1 MNVQAIPAKSRTG
14 PEKIGSQGQKTV
26 KEDFLSILKERAD
39 SKSKT
44 VKDEKM
50 PVRKAEKKEEPAKK
64 TKNSADNGEFG
75 GQIAQESQSDS
86 GVKAEEAEESK
97 VETKVGAENS
107 KSENSSELKGLD
119 GLNETGEDTG
129 TLSVMQNLIYQNRM
143 VGFSDQKENEVF
155 QQKNGTALVQDN
167 LNEMVSRPENEN
179 QRANPK
185 SEFVKTGT
193 EQAGLTEM
201 EKQAKTGTLQS
212 VYVVEQGR
220 KTQGDIQANRPQPAS
235 ELQPEVIKLSGAEAG
250 GENSQSGTNSSGK
263 NGDETSRWF
272 SLDHTMRGERPGGDE
287 KSLGQT
293 ESQTSISLED
303 LQKKAQQNGI
313 LPFERMIGAKLS
325 GGSAVQTAGG
335 RNITDATPLPE
346 QLKAGIEQGLS
357 KQLSQFTIRLKPEG
371 LGEIL
376 VQMTSSGGKI
386 ALSIGVS
393 NHETQKLLSAE
404 MMHLKETLEPLHAE
418 VQEIYHNSQGGMEM
432 MSYEQGFF
440 QNQQRDTAGT
450 SRGRA
455 ARTSG
460 VEDEALTG
468 NLEAEGITDSRMG
481 YGRLSAYI

>member
-14 PEKIGSQGQKTV
+14 PGKIGSQGQKAV

-44 VKDEKM
+44 VKDEKT
-50 PVRKAEKKEEPAKK
+50 PVRRAEKKEEPAKK
-64 TKNSADNGEFG
+64 TKNSADNGEFS

-86 GVKAEEAEESK
+86 GVKAEEAVESK
-97 VETKVGAENS
+97 VETKVGA
-107 KSENSSELKGLD
+107 ENSSELKGLD

-129 TLSVMQNLIYQNRM
+129 TRSVMQNLIYQNRM

-155 QQKNGTALVQDN
+155 QQKNSTALVQDN
-167 LNEMVSRPENEN
+167 LNEMVIRPENEN
-179 QRANPK
+179 QRTNPA

-193 EQAGLTEM
+193 EQAGLPEM

-212 VYVVEQGR
+212 VYVAEQGR
-220 KTQGDIQANRPQPAS
+220 KTQGDSQANRPQPAS
-235 ELQPEVIKLSGAEAG
+235 ELQPEVIKFSGAEAG

-263 NGDETSRWF
+263 NGDGTSGWF
-272 SLDHTMRGERPGGDE
+272 SLDHTTRGERPGGDE

-293 ESQTSISLED
+293 ESQTSVSLED

-432 MSYEQGFF
+432 MNYEQGFF

-460 VEDEALTG
+460 VEDEELTG